1 MYWISFMFWNI
12 CHTNEAQ
19 LIKRNLTECI
29 KMTDEAE
36 PEWYNMQ
43 IY

>member
-1 MYWISFMFWNI
+1 MFRSIS
-12 CHTNEAQ
+12 HVNEAQ

-36 PEWYNMQ
+36 PD
-43 IY
+43 